1 MRGRDLFLSNEIKV
15 NSGLNEQL
23 ESQRIRVNSGLNEV
37 EESQRIW
44 IKSGLNE
51 EEYSGRKD
59 LYRFLHSQD
68 RRRLVGNNKTQNNVL
83 QFSSGN
89 ETMDYGNF
97 FGW

>member
-1 MRGRDLFLSNEIKV
+1 MTERDLFLRNEIKA
-15 NSGLNEQL
+15 N
-23 ESQRIRVNSGLNEV
+23 
-37 EESQRIW
+37 
-44 IKSGLNE
+44 SGLNE

-68 RRRLVGNNKTQNNVL
+68 RRRLVGNNKTQTNVL

-89 ETMDYGNF
+89 ETMDYGDL

>member
-1 MRGRDLFLSNEIKV
+1 MTERDLFLRNEIKA

-23 ESQRIRVNSGLNEV
+23 ESRSGRVNSGLNGV
-37 EESQRIW
+37 EESQRVW
-44 IKSGLNE
+44 INSGLNE

-68 RRRLVGNNKTQNNVL
+68 RRRLVGNNKTQTNVL

-89 ETMDYGNF
+89 ETMDYGDL